1 MGFGRN
7 GAGNGAC
14 GDEQWRCWDISRKN
28 DHSFKGVF
36 PPSSSSL
43 LVMQGPRI
51 FSHSSA
57 WAKINLEELK
67 IGQKP
72 IQVLQHSEYESHT
85 GTVF

>member
-1 MGFGRN
+1 
-7 GAGNGAC
+7 
-14 GDEQWRCWDISRKN
+14 
-28 DHSFKGVF
+28 
-36 PPSSSSL
+36 
-43 LVMQGPRI
+43 MQGPRI

-57 WAKINLEELK
+57 WAKLNLEELK